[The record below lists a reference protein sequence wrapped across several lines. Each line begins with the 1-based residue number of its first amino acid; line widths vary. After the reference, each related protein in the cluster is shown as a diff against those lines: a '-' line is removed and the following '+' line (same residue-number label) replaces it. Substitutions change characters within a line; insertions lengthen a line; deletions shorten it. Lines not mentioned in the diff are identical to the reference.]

1 MKHGFGLIGQ
11 ATIPKITSMVAVLIV
26 VQNVIVAEVAE
37 TEHIQINMATK
48 GNNVR
53 FGYF

>member
-11 ATIPKITSMVAVLIV
+11 ATIPTITSMVAVLIV